1 MQSENTISGEIA
13 IGCGET
19 KNMAYLSQMI
29 VSFREQYPEVTF
41 EIYTAIGDDVK
52 EHIENGMLDFGLM
65 LEPVEISKYHFIRLP
80 LWEKWCVLM

>member
-41 EIYTAIGDDVK
+41 EIYTDWG
-52 EHIENGMLDFGLM
+52 
-65 LEPVEISKYHFIRLP
+65 
-80 LWEKWCVLM
+80 